1 MADANVSEPVAVHI
15 LDREYL
21 VACEPH
27 ERAGL
32 LNAASMV
39 DARMRELKNA
49 SRTATVDRIAVLV
62 ALNLAHE
69 LLGARDATSKVDHAV
84 NAEPDTLRARLDAT
98 LSQLTHR

>member
-1 MADANVSEPVAVHI
+1 MSEPVAVHI

-32 LNAASMV
+32 LQAASLV
-39 DARMRELKNA
+39 DGRMRELKNA

-69 LLGARDATSKVDHAV
+69 LLGAKDQSSQVDHAV
-84 NAEPDTLRARLDAT
+84 NAELDSLRARLDAT
-98 LSQLTHR
+98 LAQLQPPR

>member
-1 MADANVSEPVAVHI
+1 MSEHVAIHI

-32 LNAASMV
+32 LHAASLV
-39 DARMRELKNA
+39 DGRMRELKNA

-69 LLGARDATSKVDHAV
+69 LVGAKDATKEVDHAM
-84 NAEPDTLRARLDAT
+84 NAELDSLRARLDAV
-98 LSQLTHR
+98 LSQLAIR